1 MTPLSPTIIERAAEA
16 SFAEFN
22 KTYGVE
28 TAWAD
33 APDYVQDEV
42 RRFTRAALQSAI
54 PEAVAE
60 ERERCAKMADDM
72 AMQSDMRAAAHDERS
87 MEAFADQDSATDF
100 RSVATAIRA
109 ISAEQKGEENG

>member
-60 ERERCAKMADDM
+60 EREACAKIAEMFSINKTPIHPDVPWIAMGDAQRHVAHMTCQCMAK
-72 AMQSDMRAAAHDERS
+72 
-87 MEAFADQDSATDF
+87 
-100 RSVATAIRA
+100 AIRA
-109 ISAEQKGEENG
+109 RSAEQKGEGNG